1 MILVTFEYQNTTYST
16 VCIGDINSKYII
28 DKAENIFNVEIINST
43 EYDSKAILFTN
54 SIYHITVDFIEID
67 SLSFP
72 SFIPAETYLNN
83 IQQRLHLDSIDDVL
97 EYIIR
102 RLS

>member
-16 VCIGDINSKYII
+16 VCVGDVNSKFII
-28 DKAENIFNVEIINST
+28 DKAECIFGIKVYSCIEQSGDIILYTKDST
-43 EYDSKAILFTN
+43 VLVN
-54 SIYHITVDFIEID
+54 FISID

-72 SFIPAETYLNN
+72 SFIPAEEYLSRL
-83 IQQRLHLDSIDDVL
+83 QQRLHLDSIDDVL

-102 RLS
+102 VNS